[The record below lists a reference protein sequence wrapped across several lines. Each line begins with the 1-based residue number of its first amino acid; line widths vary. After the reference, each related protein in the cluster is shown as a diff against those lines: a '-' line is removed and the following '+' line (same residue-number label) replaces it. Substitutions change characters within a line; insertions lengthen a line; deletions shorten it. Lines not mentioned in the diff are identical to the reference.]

1 MDDSQHNNASS
12 SCMETTTRNQNC
24 VHEPTVGNP
33 KFWLFCMP
41 IRQSSSSY
49 SFQDVEVVLEDS
61 TYVNPWNDGTE
72 VNSDIVLVHSIP
84 LMCRRWETVPVCCPS
99 TLLSSF
105 TVNKEASSLL
115 SNVTLFVHYLV
126 EYSDSS
132 LNREFRV
139 LDSCAVCVYNSQ
151 PTGSLCQS
159 LAPFINRVP
168 SQPMVS

>member
-1 MDDSQHNNASS
+1 
-12 SCMETTTRNQNC
+12 METTTRNQNC

-99 TLLSSF
+99 TPHCHLSLW
-105 TVNKEASSLL
+105 TRRIRHYCQMWHCL
-115 SNVTLFVHYLV
+115 SII
-126 EYSDSS
+126 S
-132 LNREFRV
+132 LNILIPVWIENSECWTRV
-139 LDSCAVCVYNSQ
+139 QYVYIIVSRQALSVSLSLPLLIESPASQ
-151 PTGSLCQS
+151 WCDQS
-159 LAPFINRVP
+159 LYL
-168 SQPMVS
+168 MT